1 MQHETAF
8 SVFGG
13 MPQASSIR
21 ILFADADYTV
31 RLCTYAPSQVMPRHT
46 HPTMGLSVV
55 LAGDLAEEAE
65 GSEEF
70 AAPFSVVVK
79 PAEVAHR
86 NRFGPRGARLLSIE
100 LTAAFTDSLDA
111 NTVGLRRWRWCHD
124 RARVPLGLH
133 VGRLLS
139 EPLTA
144 PSAELDGLLAEFL
157 AVFDETPALRRT
169 PPTWMCRVRDRLR
182 AEFVAPPPATVLAAH
197 AGVHRVHLA
206 RSFRRHFGV
215 STTAYARRLRVKAA
229 ATRLSLT
236 RTPLAEVA
244 LDAGFADQSHLC
256 RTFKAET
263 GLTPGAYRSLTQS

>member
-21 ILFADADYTV
+21 ILFADADYRV
-31 RLCTYAPSQVMPRHT
+31 RLCTYAPNQVMPRHT

-100 LTAAFTDSLDA
+100 LTAAFTDSLDT
-111 NTVGLRRWRWCHD
+111 NTVGLGRWRWCHD

-133 VGRLLS
+133 VGAEEVEDDG
-139 EPLTA
+139 EPFGDKMQRLTA
-144 PSAELDGLLAEFL
+144 ELNEQFAESAKLETTIRANLEGL
-157 AVFDETPALRRT
+157 
-169 PPTWMCRVRDRLR
+169 
-182 AEFVAPPPATVLAAH
+182 
-197 AGVHRVHLA
+197 
-206 RSFRRHFGV
+206 
-215 STTAYARRLRVKAA
+215 
-229 ATRLSLT
+229 
-236 RTPLAEVA
+236 
-244 LDAGFADQSHLC
+244 GFQMKS
-256 RTFKAET
+256 
-263 GLTPGAYRSLTQS
+263 

>member
-1 MQHETAF
+1 MTIYMKLIKRFAVAAVALLLALSFFAPVMGVACRPGRRKDDLRLPASRVAAEERSPLTQYSSTVRSQSRRRSSWRKPWRCRSHGVQTWAGMQHETAF

-13 MPQASSIR
+13 MPRASSIR

-31 RLCTYAPSQVMPRHT
+31 RLCTYAPNQVMPRHT

-111 NTVGLRRWRWCHD
+111 NTVGLGRWRWCHD

-133 VGRLLS
+133 VGRLLR
-139 EPLTA
+139 EPL
-144 PSAELDGLLAEFL
+144 SARSEELDGLLAEFL
-157 AVFDETPALRRT
+157 AVFDETPALRQT
-169 PPTWMCRVRDRLR
+169 PPTW
-182 AEFVAPPPATVLAAH
+182 
-197 AGVHRVHLA
+197 
-206 RSFRRHFGV
+206 
-215 STTAYARRLRVKAA
+215 
-229 ATRLSLT
+229 
-236 RTPLAEVA
+236 
-244 LDAGFADQSHLC
+244 
-256 RTFKAET
+256 
-263 GLTPGAYRSLTQS
+263 